1 MPNVGRS
8 GPNKTH
14 TQSVCFYKDAGW
26 TESSSRSWVKD
37 HDYITNGL
45 DETDLLFRWS
55 QYDPDDQKFKYRN
68 QVIEQD
74 SIFLVIG
81 FPDGSRNMT
90 AHRELR
96 YIAFDDFELRDEN
109 DGPHLRGY
117 ASLFDV
123 EAIIWGMWREKVALG
138 SYKRTIK
145 DHDIRALWNH
155 NADLVLG
162 RNKAGTLILSEDKKG
177 LGVDIHPPDTQA
189 GRDAV
194 TSIKRGDVTQMS
206 IGFETIKQ
214 EWQYSENKNE
224 LPLRTITESKLFE
237 VSPVTF
243 PAFEQT
249 SIQARSILYL
259 PNLPDGNL
267 DPLEEARILYGCAK
281 YGMRLTPEQR
291 ELLQAAIDLYSP
303 LVLDPE
309 SENGHHSSPA
319 ADSEHTQDLVLDGH
333 YSAQERS
340 RRLEELSKLYNLP
353 L

>member
-1 MPNVGRS
+1 MPSVGRS
-8 GPNKTH
+8 APDKSH

-26 TESSSRSWVKD
+26 TEASSRTWVKD
-37 HDYITNGL
+37 HDYYTDGL
-45 DETDLLFRWS
+45 DETDLLIRWR
-55 QYDPDDQKFKYRN
+55 QYDPDDQKFRYWN
-68 QVIEQD
+68 QVIEPD

-81 FPDGSRNMT
+81 FPKGSRYMT

-96 YIAFDDFELRDEN
+96 YIAFDDFELREET

-117 ASLFDV
+117 ASVFDT
-123 EAIIWGMWREKVALG
+123 EAIIWGMWREKVAPG
-138 SYKRTIK
+138 AYKRTIK

-162 RNKAGTLILSEDKKG
+162 RNKAGTLVLSEDKKG
-177 LGVDIHPPDTQA
+177 LAVDIHPPDTQA

-206 IGFETIKQ
+206 IGFETVKQ
-214 EWQYSENKNE
+214 EWQYPENKRE

-249 SIQARSILYL
+249 SIQARSIMYL
-259 PNLPDGNL
+259 PSGDL
-267 DPLEEARILYGCAK
+267 DPLEEARILYSCAQH
-281 YGMRLTPEQR
+281 GMRLTPEQR

-309 SENGHHSSPA
+309 PENGHHSSPA
-319 ADSEHTQDLVLDGH
+319 ADPEPGQDPILEGH
-333 YSAQERS
+333 YSALERFQ
-340 RRLEELSKLYNLP
+340 RLEEISRLNDLP